1 MGSSIG
7 DEAPLPWS
15 KTDDVVARLC
25 EPYRC
30 ASSRYDQL
38 QALRELG
45 CSLEQE
51 ANIATREEAAL
62 HVLLEIP
69 TGDAQLAD
77 SVGRVLEACGSL
89 ASLLACVACLKQ
101 ISEDWGT
108 RKLTPTSGN
117 QPFQSSQAPLRT
129 CLSTLRGLLCAP
141 GKNGRLTQGQA
152 RSIQP
157 DWMEHFNLVGNTMLL
172 LPQLI
177 ANACQAAQIHLPLW
191 ATSGRLLPRL
201 VECELQ
207 TQDHMYS
214 HVLIQYF
221 VRHRNSDNVVM
232 GVGRYLDNSRL
243 EEDATEQDQFHDK
256 LIFLTNVLVQ
266 ASNILTPRE
275 VAVFIRSLLRRELS
289 KEISMQTSSVES
301 IGLSAILDLCQ
312 AMLQVSRNSQ
322 DAFLRLMA
330 FQSSSVMADQSMD
343 AQLCRIVLEL
353 LFKSQHE
360 FTDSD
365 DEDQDDEGLTNSPF
379 HQHLQSMVDTW
390 SQSIHVQQTDRRIQR
405 HITTMLLYGLEL
417 MPSCTPQDEVH
428 SMLTVGLLQG
438 VTVRLES
445 AITEVR
451 IDGMRVAQLLAQRL
465 GQDLEFDEL
474 KQEQAKVVDRMTNSG
489 EALDESSP
497 QLREKIEVMSKRTR
511 IRKSKQKAK
520 DKTEPQ
526 IMDPDADYVSDEEE
540 NDESSCDH
548 SDDHEVEDDTA
559 EVQDDDSIWDHE
571 EDLVPYDLDDD
582 EQDLR
587 ETPRPLHLRECLE
600 LLRTP
605 ETHDAAYSRHESAL
619 NELPALLKLRPDDL
633 PDICVPLAVQL
644 LRMENKFNIIGFA
657 EKRSD
662 SLCALLVQEPLSVGQ
677 RLIHEL
683 FEDGSLSDRMNVLL
697 ALQEA
702 AGELSG
708 NKILEEQR
716 IGRFNSLEGQ
726 DSSNYDSSIGK
737 TVSTHLEK
745 LESQTRRKRSA
756 HPQPLTIS
764 NKFSSIAPSWFYSL
778 LGNFVQRRGDTAMW
792 SGSIGSRLLAHF
804 FFALTTIVESS
815 GTTSAGTP
823 VLAKDLFELVWS
835 FRTVEVADVRKCVL
849 VAVAT
854 TMALVTE
861 DQIVAMLTDG
871 DLSHVMAKI
880 AQKDPDRDCRKLASS
895 ISLSVLQAMDSV
907 HDRRIDF
914 GAR

>member
-1 MGSSIG
+1 MGLSIG
-7 DEAPLPWS
+7 DEAQLPWS
-15 KTDDVVARLC
+15 ETDDVVARLC
-25 EPYRC
+25 EPYRR
-30 ASSRYDQL
+30 ASSRDDQL
-38 QALRELG
+38 KALHELG
-45 CSLEQE
+45 GSLEQE
-51 ANIATREEAAL
+51 THIAIREQVAL
-62 HVLLEIP
+62 DVLLEIP

-89 ASLLACVACLKQ
+89 ASLSACVAGLKQ
-101 ISEDWGT
+101 ISDDWET
-108 RKLTPTSGN
+108 RK

-141 GKNGRLTQGQA
+141 GKNGRLIQGQA

-157 DWMEHFNLVGNTMLL
+157 DWIEHFNLVGNTMLL

-201 VECELQ
+201 VECGLQ
-207 TQDHMYS
+207 TQDPIYS
-214 HVLIQYF
+214 QALIQHF
-221 VRHRNSDNVVM
+221 VRHRSSDNVVM
-232 GVGRYLDNSRL
+232 GLGQYLDNSIL
-243 EEDATEQDQFHDK
+243 EEDATEQDQSHGK
-256 LIFLTNVLVQ
+256 LMFLTNVLVR
-266 ASNILTPRE
+266 ASNRLTPRE
-275 VAVFIRSLLRRELS
+275 VAVFIRSLLRREIS
-289 KEISMQTSSVES
+289 KEISMQASSVES
-301 IGLSAILDLCQ
+301 MDPSAVIDLCQ

-343 AQLCRIVLEL
+343 ARLCRIVLEL
-353 LFKSQHE
+353 LSKSQHE
-360 FTDSD
+360 YADSD
-365 DEDQDDEGLTNSPF
+365 DEEGLTNSSL
-379 HQHLQSMVDTW
+379 HQHLKSMVDTW

-405 HITTMLLYGLEL
+405 HITTMLLYGLGL
-417 MPSCTPQDEVH
+417 MPAAEDEVH
-428 SMLTVGLLQG
+428 SMLTVGILQG
-438 VTVRLES
+438 VTLRLES

-451 IDGMRVAQLLAQRL
+451 IDGMRVAQTLAQRL

-474 KQEQAKVVDRMTNSG
+474 KQEQAKAADRATSIG

-497 QLREKIEVMSKRTR
+497 QRSEKNEIVAKRTR
-511 IRKSKQKAK
+511 IRKSKQKAN
-520 DKTEPQ
+520 DNTEPQ

-540 NDESSCDH
+540 NDEIGYDH
-548 SDDHEVEDDTA
+548 SDEHEVEDDTA

-571 EDLVPYDLDDD
+571 EDLVPYDLDDE

-587 ETPRPLHLRECLE
+587 ETPRPLHLTECLE

-644 LRMENKFNIIGFA
+644 LRMENKFNLIGF
-657 EKRSD
+657 EKKRSD
-662 SLCALLVQEPLSVGQ
+662 SLCALVVQEPLSVGQ

-683 FEDGSLSDRMNVLL
+683 FEDGGLSDRMNILM

-702 AGELSG
+702 ADELSG
-708 NKILEEQR
+708 NNVLEEQR
-716 IGRFNSLEGQ
+716 IGRLNRLEEQ
-726 DSSNYDSSIGK
+726 DSSDHDSSIVK
-737 TVSTHLEK
+737 TVSAHLEK

-756 HPQPLTIS
+756 HSQPHTIS
-764 NKFSSIAPSWFYSL
+764 NKFASIAPSWFYSL
-778 LGNFVQRRGDTAMW
+778 LGNFIQRKGDTAMW
-792 SGSIGSRLLAHF
+792 SGSTGSRLLAHF
-804 FFALTTIVESS
+804 FFALTTIVEFS
-815 GTTSAGTP
+815 GTTSPGTP

-835 FRTVEVADVRKCVL
+835 FRTVEVADVRKSVL

-854 TMALVTE
+854 TMALVPE
-861 DQIVAMLTDG
+861 DQIVAMLTGG
-871 DLSHVMAKI
+871 DLSQVLAEI

-895 ISLSVLQAMDSV
+895 ISLSVLQTMDSL